1 MRRTRPSS
9 TSSSA
14 SCRRALALAG
24 VVVATACGGSAGPP
38 SPSEV
43 VRAWSD
49 AISADDNE
57 AAGEL
62 FAAGAII
69 VRGLL
74 PVVLR
79 DREAAELWNARLEC
93 SGEVVELEADG
104 ETVSATFVLGDR
116 PSGPCGG
123 RGARATVIFHVREG
137 LIRTWELTRPRSP

>member
-14 SCRRALALAG
+14 SSRRALALAA
-24 VVVATACGGSAGPP
+24 VLVAAACGGSGGPP
-38 SPSEV
+38 SPAEV
-43 VRAWSD
+43 ARAWSD
-49 AISADDNE
+49 AIGADDNE

-79 DREAAELWNARLEC
+79 DREAAVLWNASLEC
-93 SGEVVELEADG
+93 SGEVVELEANG
-104 ETVSATFVLGDR
+104 ETVTATFVLGDR
-116 PSGPCGG
+116 RSGPCGG
-123 RGARATVIFHVREG
+123 RGARATVIFHVRQG
-137 LIRTWELTRPRSP
+137 LIRTWELTRARSP

>member
-1 MRRTRPSS
+1 MRRTQPSS

-14 SCRRALALAG
+14 SCRRALALAA
-24 VVVATACGGSAGPP
+24 VLVAAACGGSDGPP
-38 SPSEV
+38 SPAQI

-49 AISADDNE
+49 AIGADDNE
-57 AAGEL
+57 TAGEL
-62 FAAGAII
+62 FADGAII
-69 VRGLL
+69 VQGLL

-79 DREAAELWNARLEC
+79 DREAAVLWNSRLEC

-116 PSGPCGG
+116 RSGPCGG

>member
-1 MRRTRPSS
+1 MRRTRRSS
-9 TSSSA
+9 ASSSA
-14 SCRRALALAG
+14 SSRRALALAG
-24 VVVATACGGSAGPP
+24 VVIAAACGGSSGLP
-38 SPSEV
+38 SPAEV

-49 AISADDNE
+49 AIGADDNE

-69 VRGLL
+69 VQGLL
-74 PVVLR
+74 PIVLR
-79 DREAAELWNARLEC
+79 DREAAVLWNARLEC

-104 ETVSATFVLGDR
+104 DAVTATFVLGDR
-116 PSGPCGG
+116 RSSPCGG